1 MQVRFLLGT
10 PTTNSTAFLKPT
22 CGTREARPNGFR
34 LNFAQ
39 NPKGNSPKM
48 NPNPARWRALIF
60 RRGGGSSQ
68 RFLWHRPFWQKGL
81 NQKQF
86 CLYSVRLLTSFGKV
100 RANHSACVKDCRFLL
115 RATSSRTTVFLFAN
129 DNLLGQLFGRDSHSE
144 VALTFE
150 TKKKSFLVS
159 LSHKQSK
166 TGRIFRGLAEQDDS
180 VPPPSLWAKKLFELL
195 MITGDLILLDEYK
208 VLHTSRFCFSWCS
221 DSKHIREHYHF
232 SVSSPCIRQL
242 SSFRTRRRK

>member
-48 NPNPARWRALIF
+48 NPNPARWRAPVF

-68 RFLWHRPFWQKGL
+68 RFLWRRPFSQKGL

-86 CLYSVRLLTSFGKV
+86 CPIPVRLLTKIGKV

-115 RATSSRTTVFLFAN
+115 RATSFLITTFLFVN
-129 DNLLGQLFGRDSHSE
+129 DNLRGQL
-144 VALTFE
+144 L
-150 TKKKSFLVS
+150 
-159 LSHKQSK
+159 
-166 TGRIFRGLAEQDDS
+166 GLN
-180 VPPPSLWAKKLFELL
+180 
-195 MITGDLILLDEYK
+195 
-208 VLHTSRFCFSWCS
+208 
-221 DSKHIREHYHF
+221 IR
-232 SVSSPCIRQL
+232 
-242 SSFRTRRRK
+242 